1 MPQQGFVNVT
11 LPVRVVN
18 LLDKCRMKDPKT
30 GKEKSR
36 TDTLLD
42 LVELSASVNAQIAQA
57 LEAWRNQA

>member
-1 MPQQGFVNVT
+1 MPEEGYTNLT

-42 LVELSASVNAQIAQA
+42 VIEFAASVNAQIAQA